1 MAAAYVVLRVI
12 GRLGGGAAARR
23 VLGQKAPRDLGLHL
37 LPPGVFGVAFA
48 LNAAAVLSGTQAT
61 VLITAVV
68 AGTIGSEL
76 VALVLLPR
84 SAEA

>member
-1 MAAAYVVLRVI
+1 MLRV
-12 GRLGGGAAARR
+12 LGTLAGGAAARG

-48 LNAAAVLSGTQAT
+48 LNAAAVLSGAQAP

-68 AGTIGSEL
+68 VGTIASEL
-76 VALVLLPR
+76 VAVLLPPR